1 MKRYLLIGFALL
13 LFRTAVLAQADI
25 IYTGTAQPSVQSLS
39 ITGAQRGATVTM
51 LVDGLNL
58 GGAGDVIFNASGFTA
73 KILAFAEQLRDKPK
87 PIPLTTV
94 IADKATRNRVT
105 IEITVAPK
113 VEPGIYS
120 FRLKTPMG
128 TTNARS
134 FVVTPFTE
142 TMDRGMNQSIET
154 AQEITLPTTITGNL
168 NRSGE
173 ADHFRFKAQTGQQIV
188 FDSVAAVIGSR
199 LNPVIT
205 IFDIAGH
212 QLAINDDF
220 DGRADALLAYT
231 FKETGEYVVRL
242 SDAENKGAPGQ
253 FEYRLNVGEFV
264 YLTHVFPLGLRQNSA
279 GEVAL
284 GGFNLSGPQ
293 KVTAPTVATDD
304 LLIRGQA
311 AKGASLNTLRLAVGR
326 WPEIIESG
334 ANNSLASAQPIQ
346 LPVTIN
352 GRVFNADAGRMPA
365 LPGDDYFRFTA
376 RKGQQL
382 TLEVAAQRFG
392 SPLDSVIEVFDKQG
406 NPIPRAVLRAVLA
419 TETTLNDRDSA
430 GAGLRLLNW
439 NGMAP
444 GDFLLVG
451 HELLQIERLPYF
463 PDDDTIMRS
472 FNGVRFGFEDTTP
485 ETRAMGT
492 AVYKVTLHPPRAT
505 FPSNGLPV
513 TTLYYRNDDAGPRY
527 GMAGLKDSRLHFTA
541 PADGEYIARIRDV
554 RGMQGE
560 RFAYRLAIHEP
571 QPDFALMID
580 PENPNVPAGGARDL
594 RVTALRFD
602 GFEDEIEVRLLN
614 LPPGFTATTT
624 RIPAGQ
630 HIGQIILSA
639 APDAQGSFILKAQGA
654 GAINGQRIARET
666 RNDQRL
672 SVVSVAPPPEVLVYT
687 AEQRVTIAP
696 GEEAFINLSI
706 KRQRDFAG
714 RVPFDVIGLPP
725 GVVLKD
731 LGLNGIM
738 ITEGETTQRFRLEA
752 QPWVKPLEQQIY
764 VVGKIETTGLQQ
776 QRFPAA
782 PITLSIKPKD
792 STASNGPR

>member
-1 MKRYLLIGFALL
+1 MRKQLLIVALL
-13 LFRTAVLAQADI
+13 WITVSATAFSQADI
-25 IYTGTAQPSVQSLS
+25 IYTGTAQPSAQSVS

-51 LVDGLNL
+51 IVDGLNL
-58 GGAGDVIFNASGFTA
+58 GGASDAIFNASGFTA
-73 KILAFAEQLRDKPK
+73 RILAFAEQLRDKPK

-94 IADKATRNRVT
+94 IVDKATRNLVT
-105 IEITVAPK
+105 IEITVAAE

-134 FVVTPFTE
+134 FVVTPFVE

-168 NRSGE
+168 SRSGE

-205 IFDIAGH
+205 LFDAKGH
-212 QLAINDDF
+212 QLAMNDDF
-220 DGRADALLAYT
+220 DGRADALFAYT
-231 FKETGEYVVRL
+231 FKEAGEYVVRI
-242 SDAENKGAPGQ
+242 SDAESKGAPGQ

-264 YLTHVFPLGLRQNSA
+264 YLTHAFPLGLRQGSA

-284 GGFNLSGPQ
+284 GGFNLSGAQ
-293 KVTAPTVATDD
+293 KVTAPTVTTED

-311 AKGASLNTLRLAVGR
+311 VKGASLNTLKLDVGR
-326 WPEIIESG
+326 WPEITENNR
-334 ANNSLASAQPIQ
+334 NNSLAAAQPIQ

-352 GRVFNADAGRMPA
+352 GRVFNADAGTR
-365 LPGDDYFRFTA
+365 DDHYRFTA
-376 RKGQQL
+376 RKGQRL

-472 FNGVRFGFEDTTP
+472 FNGVRYGIEDTTP

-492 AVYKVTLHPPRAT
+492 AVYKVTLHPPGAT

-541 PADGEYIARIRDV
+541 PADGEYVARIRDV

-580 PENPNVPAGGARDL
+580 PENPNAPAGGARDL

-654 GAINGQRIARET
+654 ATINGHRVARET

-687 AEQRVTIAP
+687 AEQRITIAP

-738 ITEGETTQRFRLEA
+738 ITEGETTQRFRIEA